1 MYECMCAC
9 FKGSLGPVA
18 TTTTT
23 FDDDT
28 IFCVVVVIVT
38 NENNKIVIIITI
50 TTTIIITKKHQIMA
64 MLTTMTTTPPTKQ
77 WQKIYYSNTQHSK
90 SMRNNHVV
98 LHVFTPSKHFID
110 RIQVYNYEG
119 LSGFLSYLNN
129 QAINRLTNSFPLS

>member
-1 MYECMCAC
+1 MYECVCAC
-9 FKGSLGPVA
+9 IKGSLGPVA

-23 FDDDT
+23 FDDDDT

-50 TTTIIITKKHQIMA
+50 TTTTTIIITRKHQIMA

-110 RIQVYNYEG
+110 RSQVYNYKG

-129 QAINRLTNSFPLS
+129 QVIKSAYTF